1 MRLIVVALMVLVSVS
16 AVAQKKQISQA
27 RDYIK
32 SGKNLDKAE
41 SILRTQLADSA
52 QRNNLKVWQLLMDA
66 LTAQYEHG
74 NEQLYL
80 KQKYDTLTFFTTA
93 RKLFEAGESM
103 DSVDMQPDDEGR
115 MHTKYRARNA
125 SYLVRI
131 LPNLYYGGVF
141 LVNKKNYKLA
151 YDYFDHYLSVSR
163 QPLFTGMRIDSTG
176 SMGVSAAYWTMY
188 CGFKMGSAPLIM
200 RHHQLAEKDT
210 SQLAFVM
217 QYEAEAYEIMND
229 TQKYVDCL
237 RKGFNRYPKF
247 PFFFPRLMEYYDK
260 TMQNDSALVLVNRAL
275 AVDSTSQFYRY
286 AKSSVYLNMGR
297 YEDCIDIC
305 DKLIKENE
313 NLADAYY
320 NAGLSYF
327 NMAIELDKM
336 RQESRY
342 NRRRIL
348 ELYNKALPY
357 LETYRKLAPDR
368 QDNWISPLYT
378 IYLNLNMGKKF
389 DEIDNIRN
397 EYKRNHK

>member
-115 MHTKYRARNA
+115 VHTKYRARNA
-125 SYLVRI
+125 AYLVRI

-163 QPLFTGMRIDSTG
+163 EPLFTGMRIDSTS

-260 TMQNDSALVLVNRAL
+260 TMQNDSALALVNRAL
-275 AVDSTSQFYRY
+275 AVDSTVMPRAPST
-286 AKSSVYLNMGR
+286 
-297 YEDCIDIC
+297 
-305 DKLIKENE
+305 LIWG
-313 NLADAYY
+313 ATRTA
-320 NAGLSYF
+320 
-327 NMAIELDKM
+327 
-336 RQESRY
+336 
-342 NRRRIL
+342 
-348 ELYNKALPY
+348 
-357 LETYRKLAPDR
+357 
-368 QDNWISPLYT
+368 
-378 IYLNLNMGKKF
+378 
-389 DEIDNIRN
+389 
-397 EYKRNHK
+397 

>member
-1 MRLIVVALMVLVSVS
+1 MRLIVVALIVLVSVS

-66 LTAQYEHG
+66 LTAQYEYG

-115 MHTKYRARNA
+115 VHTKYRARNA
-125 SYLVRI
+125 AYLVRI

-151 YDYFDHYLSVSR
+151 YDYFDHYLSVSLK
-163 QPLFTGMRIDSTG
+163 PLFTGMRIDSTG

-260 TMQNDSALVLVNRAL
+260 TMQNDSALALVNRAL
-275 AVDSTSQFYRY
+275 SVDSTSQFYRY

>member
-1 MRLIVVALMVLVSVS
+1 MRLIVVALIVLVSVS

-115 MHTKYRARNA
+115 VHTKYRARNA
-125 SYLVRI
+125 AYLVRI

-151 YDYFDHYLSVSR
+151 YDYFDHYLSVSLK
-163 QPLFTGMRIDSTG
+163 PLFTGMRIDSTG

-260 TMQNDSALVLVNRAL
+260 TMQNDSALALVNRAL
-275 AVDSTSQFYRY
+275 SVDSTSQFYRY